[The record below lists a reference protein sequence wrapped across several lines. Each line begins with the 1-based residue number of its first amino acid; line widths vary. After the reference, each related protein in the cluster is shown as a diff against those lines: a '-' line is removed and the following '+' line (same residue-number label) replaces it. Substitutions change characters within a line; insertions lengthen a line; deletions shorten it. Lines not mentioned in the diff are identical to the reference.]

1 MSGIA
6 ALAARWVGGAGN
18 GRALARLVGV
28 AALATL
34 APALAARSEAAAPTL
49 ALQLSG
55 PAQFEF
61 AGYYAALWKG
71 YYDEAGLDVEI
82 RPSGAPGAAAVDPVH
97 EVTDGHA
104 QFGVGTAGLVVQ
116 AAQGLPLL
124 LLAPIF
130 QSSGAA
136 VYYRT
141 DGDFASPGALVKA
154 RVGRPPATD
163 ILNLELTTALR
174 GDGIDPTEIR
184 LVPVEPGQV
193 AVALADRR
201 VDAAIGSAWTIP
213 WRARARNL
221 TLKSFNPAD
230 YRVEFYGD
238 TLFTSARFARVD
250 PEVVQRFRAA
260 TLKGWAYALDNPD
273 EIASRLVSGFPP
285 PPGITDAA
293 GFARYQADI
302 ARRLTRYPEVQ
313 LGHSDPERWNRIET
327 ALAGVG
333 ALVRTTGPDSF
344 VYDPAAEP
352 LGTRWRDIIVVAAA
366 ALAAV
371 AVAGLLL
378 WRPRR
383 RTVPAPRAASTAAAE
398 PQSLQAAALAPAV
411 PLPISVSNP
420 VDLNTML
427 FALEP
432 SLRKR
437 VPAPVNFRLSLLPE
451 LWPCRA
457 DGDAVAAL
465 IGELVDAAADDLMAD
480 DTLIVGTRNVA
491 FEPASVG
498 DFPGARVGE
507 FARVTVRDNGPGLS
521 DEAFERI
528 FDRDATRRPAV
539 AAASPAM
546 VRLGGFARV
555 ESAVGIG
562 TAVHLYFPRIARSE
576 PAAAP
581 PRRQKA
587 GASRAASPARGR

>member
-1 MSGIA
+1 MSGVA

-18 GRALARLVGV
+18 GRVLARLVGV
-28 AALATL
+28 VALATL
-34 APALAARSEAAAPTL
+34 APALAARSEAAAL

-71 YYDEAGLDVEI
+71 YYNEAGLDVEI

-116 AAQGLPLL
+116 AGQGMPLL

-154 RVGRPPATD
+154 RVGRPSATD
-163 ILNLELTTALR
+163 ILDLELTTALR

-184 LVPVEPGQV
+184 SVPLDPGQV
-193 AVALADRR
+193 ATALADRR
-201 VDAAIGSAWTIP
+201 VDAAIGSAWTVP

-238 TLFTSARFARVD
+238 TLFTLARFARVD

-285 PPGITDAA
+285 PPGITDAG

-352 LGTRWRDIIVVAAA
+352 LGTRWRDIIVVVAA
-366 ALAAV
+366 ALAAI

-383 RTVPAPRAASTAAAE
+383 RTASTTAAE
-398 PQSLQAAALAPAV
+398 PPSLQAAAAAAPV
-411 PLPISVSNP
+411 PPSISVPNP
-420 VDLNTML
+420 VDLNAML

-437 VPAPVNFRLSLLPE
+437 VPAPVDFRLSLLPE
-451 LWPCRA
+451 LWPCHA
-457 DGDAVAAL
+457 DGDAVAVL
-465 IGELVDAAADDLMAD
+465 IGELVDVAADELNAGGLKASDA
-480 DTLIVGTRNVA
+480 LIVGTRNAA
-491 FEPASVG
+491 FDPASVG
-498 DFPGARVGE
+498 DFPGAHVGE

-528 FDRDATRRPAV
+528 FDPDATQRPAV
-539 AAASPAM
+539 AAAAPEM

-562 TAVHLYFPRIARSE
+562 TAVHLYFPRSTRSE
-576 PAAAP
+576 PTVAPAAP
-581 PRRQKA
+581 TRRQKA
-587 GASRAASPARGR
+587 GVSRAASSVRGR